1 MSINVLM
8 DIIACDGGTVSLS
21 TALGIPGSPI
31 ATAVGKRRRRSW
43 SDDEKR
49 RIVAE
54 TLCPGASVA
63 DIARRHGMN
72 ANLLFNWR
80 RTARARCSACT
91 GTTAPAE
98 RTHPDPM
105 AAPSDNGFMPIGVFA
120 CAPDGGPAL
129 IAGPA
134 AATPPLRPAPE
145 VRAEVDKRVGLI
157 EIDLADG
164 TRLRVDAFVNQRAL
178 QRVLTVLKARS

>member
-1 MSINVLM
+1 MTM
-8 DIIACDGGTVSLS
+8 AE
-21 TALGIPGSPI
+21 P
-31 ATAVGKRRRRSW
+31 KRPRRSW
-43 SDDEKR
+43 SDDEKQ

-63 DIARRHGMN
+63 DIARRHGVN

-80 RTARARCSACT
+80 RTARATSSVCT
-91 GTTAPAE
+91 GTPASAE
-98 RTHPDPM
+98 RTQPEAM
-105 AAPSDNGFMPIGVFA
+105 AAPLDNGFIPIGVFA
-120 CAPDGGPAL
+120 SAPDGGPAL

-134 AATPPLRPAPE
+134 VAMPPRPAAQ

-164 TRLRVDAFVNQRAL
+164 TRLRVDAFVNERAL